1 MCDITPGLQPITS
14 CPSQPLDL
22 HISAA
27 QFSPLCVCP
36 HVSGGHLFTKFSV
49 TKVKVSK
56 QERAALKRDELALT
70 ESWIE
75 DYDH

>member
-14 CPSQPLDL
+14 CSSQPLDL
-22 HISAA
+22 HVSAA

-36 HVSGGHLFTKFSV
+36 HMSRGHLFTKFSV
-49 TKVKVSK
+49 TKVEISK
-56 QERAALKRDELALT
+56 RGREVLKRVELALT
-70 ESWIE
+70 ESWIK